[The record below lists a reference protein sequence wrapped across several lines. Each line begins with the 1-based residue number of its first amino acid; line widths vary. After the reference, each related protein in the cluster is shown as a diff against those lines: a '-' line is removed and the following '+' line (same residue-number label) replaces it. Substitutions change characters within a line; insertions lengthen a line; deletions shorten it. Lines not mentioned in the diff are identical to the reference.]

1 MHARGILSDGD
12 YGNDKS
18 SQSSVGQ
25 SSVGQSSVG
34 QSSVVCD

>member
-18 SQSSVGQ
+18 SQSVSRQSVSRQ
-25 SSVGQSSVG
+25 SVSR
-34 QSSVVCD
+34 SVVSRV